1 MDGVIFMATNGI
13 DVQVAPATKTS
24 TRQRKF
30 QISGIAVRLLI
41 AFVISWLIVMAF
53 FISGAVSR

>member
-1 MDGVIFMATNGI
+1 MATNGI
-13 DVQVAPATKTS
+13 DVQVAPVSKTPV
-24 TRQRKF
+24 RQRKF

>member
-1 MDGVIFMATNGI
+1 MATNGI
-13 DVQVAPATKTS
+13 DVQVTHTTKS
-24 TRQRKF
+24 PTRQRKF
-30 QISGIAVRLLI
+30 LVSGIAVRVLI